1 MTVSGP
7 DFRQTWLWRQA
18 FLTPRS
24 DSIPEEQEFF
34 KTQYLSIRERAAQL
48 VSRIPVDSP
57 GLRTPLIAS
66 CTM

>member
-7 DFRQTWLWRQA
+7 NFRTTWLWRQA

-48 VSRIPVDSP
+48 VSSNSGRFARADRP
-57 GLRTPLIAS
+57 RH
-66 CTM
+66 